1 MREYGLVISGT
12 AFGIGK
18 YLCLE
23 EKQSRG
29 VENFHIKLEAILA
42 V

>member
-12 AFGIGK
+12 AFGVSK

-23 EKQSRG
+23 EKQSSG
-29 VENFHIKLEAILA
+29 VENFHIELEAILA